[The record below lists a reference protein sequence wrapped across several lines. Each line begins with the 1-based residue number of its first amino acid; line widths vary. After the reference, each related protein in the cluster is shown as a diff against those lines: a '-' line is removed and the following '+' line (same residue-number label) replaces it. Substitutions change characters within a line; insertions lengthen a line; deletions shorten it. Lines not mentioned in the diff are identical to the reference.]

1 MAGRHPRPG
10 GRLAAVVVAGVLLAA
25 CGSSTPAAAAH
36 SASSTSSTH
45 SSSSSASN
53 STTTSST
60 TAPSSSQSAASEAAF
75 ASRVNLTASD
85 LPAGWGA
92 MNQTAGQ
99 TTLQPGQPSAVKA
112 CSESSDTHVTKIV
125 SSPLFANFGASAT
138 GSPYPSMSAAGAGSP
153 GAGAPY
159 AVTIPAEVVSIVE
172 FLQPSSRA
180 PSAAAAFASPTGIEC
195 LKRTLQRQNVDR
207 SGGKFALTDI
217 SATGS
222 TTSAAGTSVGEVKL
236 SYTESITAGSF
247 STHEPVHELLAVFAK
262 GGALIDLS
270 GINLPASDQSLFD
283 GLLAKLVARA

>member
-99 TTLQPGQPSAVKA
+99 TTLQPGQSSAVKA

-125 SSPLFANFGASAT
+125 SSPLFANFGVSAT
-138 GSPYPSMSAAGAGSP
+138 GSPYPSMSAAGSP

>member
-1 MAGRHPRPG
+1 MSERHRRLG
-10 GRLAAVVVAGVLLAA
+10 SCLAAIAVASALLGA
-25 CGSSTPAAAAH
+25 CGGGKTSAASAKHAST
-36 SASSTSSTH
+36 SSSTH
-45 SSSSSASN
+45 SSSVSS

-85 LPAGWGA
+85 LPAGWTA

-99 TTLQPGQPSAVKA
+99 TTLQPGQSSAVKA

-159 AVTIPAEVVSIVE
+159 AVTIPAEVVSSVE

>member
-112 CSESSDTHVTKIV
+112 CSESSDTHVTEIV

-138 GSPYPSMSAAGAGSP
+138 GSPYPSMSAAGSP

-262 GGALIDLS
+262 GGALIVLS